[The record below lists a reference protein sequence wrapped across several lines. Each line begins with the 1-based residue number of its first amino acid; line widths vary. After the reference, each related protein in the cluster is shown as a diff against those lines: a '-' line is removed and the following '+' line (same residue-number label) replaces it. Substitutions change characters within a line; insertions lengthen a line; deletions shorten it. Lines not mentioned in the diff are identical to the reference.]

1 MAVADKGLKAK
12 AYSVTGSINPGVFAF
27 YQTTG
32 AAVNARFASREGGAA
47 EFRRFA
53 PVLRQRNQGY
63 LGTISN
69 YLTEKDYE
77 KAIQDGK
84 KSPQSPNPGER
95 DGAWLDMDKDT
106 LIVSGTIKMVA
117 NFFKPCSSDNGQ
129 ATEWH
134 TSFVKQYMES
144 GEFPGLI
151 RRYLANLVDANVLWR
166 NRYGFERKAVITVKT
181 ARLSQDFYLT
191 SADGESFD
199 ALVAMVAS
207 ELEKEKGYL
216 MLDVAL
222 CVELGVGAEVYP
234 SQPFLNSKEG
244 LTKSADAKYGRVLS
258 AVELDKKRH
267 QVIFHPQ
274 KIGNALRQI
283 DVWYAAADTGCE
295 PIAIEAYGV
304 VASQRV
310 CYRPGG
316 KNSYYSL
323 AGKPFA
329 ELTGGDRHYLMGMFI
344 KGGLLGQSE

>member
-1 MAVADKGLKAK
+1 MAAADKGLKAK
-12 AYSVTGSINPGVFAF
+12 NYSITGSFNPGIFAF

-32 AAVNARFASREGGAA
+32 AAVNARFASQDGGAA

-53 PVLRQRNQGY
+53 PVLQQRSQGY

-69 YLTEKDYE
+69 YLTDKDYE
-77 KAIQDGK
+77 KAVKDGK
-84 KSPQSPNPGER
+84 KSPYNPNPGER

-117 NFFKPCSSDNGQ
+117 NFFRPCSSDNVQ

-134 TSFVKQYMES
+134 TTFVKQYMAS

-151 RRYLANLVDANVLWR
+151 RRYLANLVNANVLWR
-166 NRYGFERKAVITVKT
+166 NQYGFDRKSVITVKT
-181 ARLSQDFYLT
+181 ARLTQDFYLT
-191 SADGESFD
+191 TTEDASFD
-199 ALVAMVAS
+199 ALVAMVAA
-207 ELEKEKGYL
+207 ELEKDKGYL
-216 MLDVAL
+216 LLDVAL
-222 CVELGVGAEVYP
+222 CVELGAGAEVFP
-234 SQPFLNSKEG
+234 SQPFLSDKASVRKEN
-244 LTKSADAKYGRVLS
+244 YGRVLS

-274 KIGNALRQI
+274 KIGNALRQV
-283 DVWYAAADTGCE
+283 DVWYAAGDDECA

-310 CYRPGG
+310 CHRPGSA
-316 KNSYYSL
+316 NSYYKL
-323 AGKPFA
+323 AGKSYA
-329 ELTGGDRHYLMGMFI
+329 ELTEGDRHYLMGMFI